1 MVSCLPQILKGTKC
15 QCFLKIALDSSTKEL
30 WIFRFSKILSKTDVG
45 QLDFVFGIWHQWLST
60 IFFLYPPN

>member
-30 WIFRFSKILSKTDVG
+30 WILEFLEYLELLMIRNHKAK
-45 QLDFVFGIWHQWLST
+45 QW
-60 IFFLYPPN
+60 

>member
-30 WIFRFSKILSKTDVG
+30 WIFRISKIFSKTDVG
-45 QLDFVFGIWHQWLST
+45 QLDFVFGINGIDQGGAM
-60 IFFLYPPN
+60 